1 MSIPKVIFIV
11 PYRNRTQHRVFF
23 SDYLHNILHNTEL
36 DGHYEIYFSHQCD
49 ARGFNRGATKNIGF
63 LAMKQKYPNNY
74 KNITFVFND
83 IDTIPFSYLFNYE
96 TSPGTVKHFY
106 GFQYALGGIVAFNG
120 ADFESINGF
129 PNFWGW
135 GMEDNVLQSRCE
147 KKGLTIDRTHFF
159 PIGSP
164 NILQLFDGIQRII
177 NKKDPWRAHNDDGI
191 DGLITI
197 HRLTYTIEKQSLNP
211 LDNIYELKHDNINYI
226 NIKTFMTGIPFEKDH
241 YYKYDLR
248 EPPRKI
254 IHPNKIE
261 STNIENIT
269 DDWSNIPFY
278 PSNEKKTELID
289 KYGEKNA
296 QTIIE
301 YSYKNSKDPTKETIP
316 PELKNIN
323 KYSKSYAK
331 SINAKQKATASANIR
346 LGGIY

>member
-1 MSIPKVIFIV
+1 
-11 PYRNRTQHRVFF
+11 
-23 SDYLHNILHNTEL
+23 
-36 DGHYEIYFSHQCD
+36 
-49 ARGFNRGATKNIGF
+49 
-63 LAMKQKYPNNY
+63 
-74 KNITFVFND
+74 
-83 IDTIPFSYLFNYE
+83 
-96 TSPGTVKHFY
+96 
-106 GFQYALGGIVAFNG
+106 
-120 ADFESINGF
+120 
-129 PNFWGW
+129 
-135 GMEDNVLQSRCE
+135 MEDNVLQSRCE